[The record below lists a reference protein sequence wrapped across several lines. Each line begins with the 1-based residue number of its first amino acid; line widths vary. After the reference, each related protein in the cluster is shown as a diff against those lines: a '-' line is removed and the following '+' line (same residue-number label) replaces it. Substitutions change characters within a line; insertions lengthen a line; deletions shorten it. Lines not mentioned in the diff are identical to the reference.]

1 MKDMISILEKNGYI
15 VRKIDKSEFVLE
27 ELFNDI
33 SKEDTVG
40 FGGSMTLLE
49 LGLFEK
55 LEERGNKVFWHWKS
69 TDRAETLESAKN
81 ADIYLSSVN
90 AITED
95 GLIVNMDGSGNRVSS
110 MIFGHKRVILIIGKN
125 KITKN
130 YKEARERIR
139 NTAAPKNAM
148 RMKINTPCAIT
159 GKCCDCSS
167 HQRICKVESIFHKK
181 PNGTEI
187 ILYLVDEEMGY

>member
-69 TDRAETLESAKN
+69 TDRAATLESAKN

-167 HQRICKVESIFHKK
+167 PQRICKVESIFHKK

>member
-33 SKEDTVG
+33 SKEDIVG

-49 LGLFEK
+49 LGLYEK

-69 TDRAETLESAKN
+69 TDRAATLESAKN
-81 ADIYLSSVN
+81 ADVYLSSVN

-95 GLIVNMDGSGNRVSS
+95 GLIVNMDGSGNRISS
-110 MIFGHKRVILIIGKN
+110 MIFGHKRVILVIGKN

-130 YKEARERIR
+130 YEEARERIR

-148 RMKINTPCAIT
+148 RMKIDTPCTIT
-159 GKCCDCSS
+159 GKCSDCSS
-167 HQRICKVESIFHKK
+167 PQRICKVESIFHKK